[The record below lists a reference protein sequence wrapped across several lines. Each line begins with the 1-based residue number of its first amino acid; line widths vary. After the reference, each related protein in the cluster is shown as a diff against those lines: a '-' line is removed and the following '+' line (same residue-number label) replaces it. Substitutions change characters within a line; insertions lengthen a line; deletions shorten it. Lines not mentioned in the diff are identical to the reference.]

1 MNTRP
6 QMYRYRFI
14 SNRKRP
20 SKKQMYRI
28 KAKVWLYSGIADWHF
43 VTVPVTTSKQ
53 IKKRHGLAARGWGS
67 LRVNVTLGKSQWKT
81 SVFPDKKAN
90 AYVLPLKADIRAKE
104 GVKAGK
110 TISFSLHIL

>member
-67 LRVNVTLGKSQWKT
+67 LRVSVTLGKSQWKT
-81 SVFPDKKAN
+81 SIFPDKKAN

-104 GVKAGK
+104 KVRAGNS
-110 TISFSLHIL
+110 IAFRLNIL